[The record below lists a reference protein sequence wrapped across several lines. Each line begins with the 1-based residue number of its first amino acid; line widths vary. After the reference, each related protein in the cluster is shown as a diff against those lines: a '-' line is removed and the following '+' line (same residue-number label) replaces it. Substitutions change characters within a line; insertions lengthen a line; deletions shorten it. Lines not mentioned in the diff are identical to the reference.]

1 MGDYDLKIFK
11 IVKIIVSD
19 YNYRL
24 KKLKPHVVAMD
35 LFIYFKKN
43 LND

>member
-1 MGDYDLKIFK
+1 MDDYDFK
-11 IVKIIVSD
+11 FFEIVKTVVND

-35 LFIYFKKN
+35 LFIYLKFSFK
-43 LND
+43 